1 MQREKPGP
9 SLGLL
14 GSSRSGF
21 LVGSLPSAKLPGRP
35 LWCPVTQQPTTK
47 TPLQGIL
54 GERQRTRRKWGMG
67 TELSESRVWP
77 RPYFQAI
84 KAPSFPQDL
93 HACPDTKG
101 PRRKDRKWRARPLDH
116 TGNECLLPF
125 VWRLRNVPQ
134 AGGRI
139 PRGLRGSPHPAGT
152 RWVDGRTR
160 VTQVTQGLW
169 TLTTPLSGEVKAE
182 MVKSGHLLHRI
193 LIKKRL
199 HPKAKG
205 VLNS

>member
-1 MQREKPGP
+1 MQRQKPGP
-9 SLGLL
+9 SLGLF

-21 LVGSLPSAKLPGRP
+21 LPGALPSAKLPGRP
-35 LWCPVTQQPTTK
+35 LWSPVTQQPTTK
-47 TPLQGIL
+47 TPRQGIL

-77 RPYFQAI
+77 RPYFQAT
-84 KAPSFPQDL
+84 KAPSFPRASMRALD
-93 HACPDTKG
+93 AKG
-101 PRRKDRKWRARPLDH
+101 PRRKHRKLIARPLDH
-116 TGNECLLPF
+116 TGNGCLLPF

-139 PRGLRGSPHPAGT
+139 PQSLRGSPRPAGT

-169 TLTTPLSGEVKAE
+169 TLTTPLSGEVKE
-182 MVKSGHLLHRI
+182 EIIGQVRPPST
-193 LIKKRL
+193 
-199 HPKAKG
+199 
-205 VLNS
+205 